1 MTDLIALGLRFEAES
16 ADTAADKMDRL
27 TASAER
33 VETAT
38 DGMASGSAR
47 ADSAMGEIA
56 ASADRAAARMAGYIQ
71 AHERAT
77 GASMRH
83 GDALDGAG
91 SASVNYQARLDA
103 LRRSVDPIGLAQERA
118 NAELME
124 ARALYDAGALG
135 AAEYAQAVAA
145 LDARLDTLNVAQM
158 RAAGG
163 ARLTS
168 AEALN
173 LSRQFADVGVSA
185 VMGMNPLM
193 ILAMQG
199 PQIADIMKTSRLGF
213 REIGR
218 ELLVSVG
225 ILKVVETETVS
236 AATSQVALNTAQ
248 RAGVGTASAVA
259 TANQGAAV
267 AAGELAVANG
277 AATVSARGVGGAM
290 AGAGAAGG
298 AASVGIGTL
307 GAVLIPLVVA
317 AGLATGAFALFHREM
332 SRGYPDDI
340 TDGLGLTKEQL
351 ERVESR
357 TVTMGDTFMATL
369 DVLGGYIMDGP
380 VGDAINWLGETWN
393 GALDWMGENAV
404 AFGAA
409 MIDRMVGTVTTIGQV
424 WSALPG
430 AVGAAV
436 SAAVN
441 LTATA
446 IEWVVERALAGI
458 NGLIDRVN
466 TLPLV
471 EIGRLPDSISLG
483 RMNVGSFDDLNTVAG
498 ILGDV
503 RGTVQQNGGGTTDRV
518 MAQIRDGARARAQDR
533 ARSEAGAPD
542 FDLAGG
548 LDKGER
554 DRAGGGAASRAA
566 EQAAR
571 DYERLIEAGTR
582 YRDGLIREREELG
595 LNREERMMR
604 AAQMEADRIATEG
617 NTDASRA
624 LASQIMD
631 EARALRDATWAQ
643 AARDEQ
649 RSQNDTLSMLE
660 LERDLIGASNTERAG
675 QLAML
680 RTEIELRNRLGQAF
694 VESAAGQEIIQGS
707 RRVAVFDEGN
717 REAQNAYNDGLT
729 ITLDRL
735 RQIEDHASA
744 AAQGLASAFGA
755 PGEALGGMLSVMTR
769 AQTRLEEIN
778 DAQRRYVREMG
789 SAGVSAQRMAM
800 FERERGQASI
810 QSWGDMAAAARGFFD
825 EGSTGYRVLMAIEQG
840 YRLMQFAGAIQAMIL
855 GQQETA
861 SVVAGNVTKAASHG
875 TVAVARSMASLPFP
889 ANMAAAAATLAALAA
904 LGVMLS
910 GGGRGGG
917 AGRDDVSRA
926 EEATETLRHRFS
938 KGGSGGGGGTD
949 PQGARVVVEFRE
961 GPAFGGKVLETVGP
975 VMAEVGQASAQGG
988 SQLALSKASRR
999 GRNQLGLG
1007 RR

>member
-16 ADTAADKMDRL
+16 ADAATDKMDRL

-38 DGMASGSAR
+38 DGMASGSVR
-47 ADSAMGEIA
+47 ADSAMGQIA

-77 GASMRH
+77 GAAMRH
-83 GDALDGAG
+83 GDAVDGAG
-91 SASVNYQARLDA
+91 SASINYQARLDA
-103 LRRSVDPIGLAQERA
+103 LRRSVDPIGVAQARV
-118 NAELME
+118 NSELME

-135 AAEYAQAVAA
+135 AVEYAQAVAA

-213 REIGR
+213 RDIGR
-218 ELLVSVG
+218 QLLVSVG
-225 ILKVVETETVS
+225 ILQVVETETAS
-236 AATSQVALNTAQ
+236 AATSQVALNAAQ

-277 AATVSARGVGGAM
+277 AAATSARGAGVAM

-298 AASVGIGTL
+298 AASVGIGAV
-307 GAVLIPLVVA
+307 GAVLIPLVAA

-332 SRGYPDDI
+332 ARGYPDDI
-340 TDGLGLTKEQL
+340 TEGLGLTKEQL
-351 ERVESR
+351 EQVESR
-357 TVTMGDTFMATL
+357 TVTFGDTFMATL
-369 DVLGGYIMDGP
+369 DVVGGYIMDGP
-380 VGDAINWLGETWN
+380 VGDAINWLGEMWN
-393 GALDWMGENAV
+393 GALDWMG
-404 AFGAA
+404 GALMSWA
-409 MIDRMVGTVTTIGQV
+409 TMTIDVWAGWTRTVGQF

-436 SAAVN
+436 SAAANLVAVAVEQSVQFALRGINFLITQANRIPMVN
-441 LTATA
+441 LGEVQT
-446 IEWVVERALAGI
+446 EFS
-458 NGLIDRVN
+458 
-466 TLPLV
+466 
-471 EIGRLPDSISLG
+471 IGRVSIG
-483 RMNVGSFDDLNTVAG
+483 NNDDLRQVMG
-498 ILGDV
+498 LLSDPLGAIG
-503 RGTVQQNGGGTTDRV
+503 RNGGGTGDRV
-518 MAQIRDGARARAQDR
+518 VAQIRDGATARAQDR

-571 DYERLIEAGTR
+571 DYERLIETGTR

-660 LERDLIGASNTERAG
+660 LERDLIGASNAERAG

-694 VESAAGQEIIQGS
+694 VDSAAGQETIQGA
-707 RRVAVFDEGN
+707 RRVAVYEEGN
-717 REAQNAYNDGLT
+717 RDAQNAYNDGLT

-735 RQIEDHASA
+735 RQVEDHANA

-789 SAGVSAQRMAM
+789 TAGVSAQRMAM

-861 SVVAGNVTKAASHG
+861 SVVAGNVVKATSHG

-889 ANMAAAAATLAALAA
+889 ANMAAAAATVAALAA
-904 LGVMLS
+904 LGVMLG

-938 KGGSGGGGGTD
+938 KGGSGGGGGGTD

-961 GPAFGGKVLETVGP
+961 GPAFGGKVVEAVGP

-988 SQLALSKASRR
+988 SQLALSRAARR
-999 GRNQLGLG
+999 GRNRLGV
-1007 RR
+1007 R

>member
-16 ADTAADKMDRL
+16 ADAATDKMDRL

-38 DGMASGSAR
+38 DGMASGSVR

-77 GASMRH
+77 GAAMRH
-83 GDALDGAG
+83 GDAVDGAG
-91 SASVNYQARLDA
+91 SASINYQARLDA
-103 LRRSVDPIGLAQERA
+103 LRRSVDPIGVAQARV
-118 NAELME
+118 NSELME

-135 AAEYAQAVAA
+135 AVEYAQAVAA

-213 REIGR
+213 RDIGR
-218 ELLVSVG
+218 QLLVSVG
-225 ILKVVETETVS
+225 ILQVVETETAS
-236 AATSQVALNTAQ
+236 AATSQVALNAAQ

-277 AATVSARGVGGAM
+277 AAATSARGAGGAM

-298 AASVGIGTL
+298 AASVGIGAL
-307 GAVLIPLVVA
+307 GAVLIPLVAA

-332 SRGYPDDI
+332 ARGYPDDI
-340 TDGLGLTKEQL
+340 TDGMQLTKEQL
-351 ERVESR
+351 LEVESR
-357 TVTMGDTFMATL
+357 TVSMGDTFMSVL
-369 DVLGGYIMDGP
+369 DVVGGYIMDGP

-409 MIDRMVGTVTTIGQV
+409 QIDLMVGTVTTIGQV

-436 SAAVN
+436 SSAVN

-471 EIGRLPDSISLG
+471 EIGRLSDSISLG
-483 RMNVGSFDDLNTVAG
+483 RMNVGSFDDLSTVAG
-498 ILGDV
+498 ILADIPGAV
-503 RGTVQQNGGGTTDRV
+503 RQNG
-518 MAQIRDGARARAQDR
+518 DGAGRRFFDEIGERAVGRAQDR
-533 ARSEAGAPD
+533 ARDEAGAPD
-542 FDLAGG
+542 FDLEGG
-548 LDKGER
+548 LDKGDR
-554 DRAGGGAASRAA
+554 DGAGGRASRAA

-660 LERDLIGASNTERAG
+660 LERDLIGASNAERAG

-694 VESAAGQEIIQGS
+694 VDSAAGQETIQGA
-707 RRVAVFDEGN
+707 RRVAVYEEGN
-717 REAQNAYNDGLT
+717 RDAQNAYNDGLT

-735 RQIEDHASA
+735 RQVEDHANA

-789 SAGVSAQRMAM
+789 TAGVSAQRMAM

-861 SVVAGNVTKAASHG
+861 SVVAGNVVKATSHG

-889 ANMAAAAATLAALAA
+889 ANMAAAAATVAALAA
-904 LGVMLS
+904 LGVMLG

-938 KGGSGGGGGTD
+938 KGGSGGGGGGTD

-961 GPAFGGKVLETVGP
+961 GPAFGGKVVEAVGP

-988 SQLALSKASRR
+988 SQLALSRAARR
-999 GRNQLGLG
+999 GRNRLGV
-1007 RR
+1007 R

>member
-1 MTDLIALGLRFEAES
+1 MTDLVRLGLLFEADS
-16 ADTAADKMDRL
+16 ADEASAKMDRL

-77 GASMRH
+77 GAAMRH
-83 GDALDGAG
+83 GDAVDGAG
-91 SASVNYQARLDA
+91 SASINYQARLDA
-103 LRRSVDPIGLAQERA
+103 LRRSVDPIGVAQARV
-118 NAELME
+118 NSELME

-135 AAEYAQAVAA
+135 AVEYAQAVAA

-199 PQIADIMKTSRLGF
+199 PQIADIMKTSGLGI
-213 REIGR
+213 RDIGR
-218 ELLVSVG
+218 QLLVSVG
-225 ILKVVETETVS
+225 ILQVVEAETAT

-267 AAGELAVANG
+267 AAGELAVANN
-277 AATVSARGVGGAM
+277 AATGSTGRLTGGLN
-290 AGAGAAGG
+290 GTGAAGAR
-298 AASVGIGTL
+298 AATSLGPVGIVA
-307 GAVLIPLVVA
+307 GAVAAA
-317 AGLATGAFALFHREM
+317 AGLATGAFALFHREL

-340 TDGLGLTKEQL
+340 TEGLGLTKEQL
-351 ERVESR
+351 LEVESR
-357 TVTMGDTFMATL
+357 TVSMGDTFMATL

-409 MIDRMVGTVTTIGQV
+409 QIDLMVGVVTTIGQV

-436 SAAVN
+436 SGAAN
-441 LTATA
+441 LTITM
-446 IEWVVERALAGI
+446 IEQTVALAIRGI
-458 NGLIDRVN
+458 NGLIGLVNQLPFVNLDSIQGGVSLDRVN
-466 TLPLV
+466 
-471 EIGRLPDSISLG
+471 I
-483 RMNVGSFDDLNTVAG
+483 GSFDDLSTVAG
-498 ILGDV
+498 ILADIPGAV
-503 RGTVQQNGGGTTDRV
+503 RQNG
-518 MAQIRDGARARAQDR
+518 DGAGRRFFDEIGERAVGRAQDR
-533 ARSEAGAPD
+533 ARDEAGAPD
-542 FDLAGG
+542 FDLEGG
-548 LDKGER
+548 LDKGDR
-554 DRAGGGAASRAA
+554 DGAGGRASRAA

-660 LERDLIGASNTERAG
+660 LERDLIGASNAERAG

-694 VESAAGQEIIQGS
+694 VDSAAGQETIHGA
-707 RRVAVFDEGN
+707 RRVAVYEEGN
-717 REAQNAYNDGLT
+717 RDAQNAYNDGLT

-735 RQIEDHASA
+735 RQVEDHANA

-789 SAGVSAQRMAM
+789 TAGVSAQRMAM
-800 FERERGQASI
+800 FERERGHASI

-840 YRLMQFAGAIQAMIL
+840 YRLMQFAGAIQAMIQ

-861 SVVAGNVTKAASHG
+861 SVVAGNVVKATSHG

-889 ANMAAAAATLAALAA
+889 ANMAAAAATVAALAA
-904 LGVMLS
+904 LGVMLG
-910 GGGRGGG
+910 GGGRGGS

-938 KGGSGGGGGTD
+938 KGGSGGGGGGTD

-961 GPAFGGKVLETVGP
+961 GPAFGGKVVEAVGP

-988 SQLALSKASRR
+988 SQLALSRAARR
-999 GRNQLGLG
+999 GRNRLGV
-1007 RR
+1007 R

>member
-16 ADTAADKMDRL
+16 ADAATDKMDRL

-38 DGMASGSAR
+38 DGMASGSVR
-47 ADSAMGEIA
+47 ADSAMGQIA

-103 LRRSVDPIGLAQERA
+103 LRRSVDPVGHAQERA

-213 REIGR
+213 RDIGR
-218 ELLVSVG
+218 QLLVSVG
-225 ILKVVETETVS
+225 ILQVVETETAS
-236 AATSQVALNTAQ
+236 AATSQVALNAAQ

-267 AAGELAVANG
+267 AAGELAVANN
-277 AATVSARGVGGAM
+277 AATGSTGRLTGGLN
-290 AGAGAAGG
+290 GTGAAGAR
-298 AASVGIGTL
+298 AATSLGPVGIVA
-307 GAVLIPLVVA
+307 GAVAAA
-317 AGLATGAFALFHREM
+317 AGLATGAFALFHREL

-340 TDGLGLTKEQL
+340 TEGLGLTKEQL
-351 ERVESR
+351 LEVESR
-357 TVTMGDTFMATL
+357 TVSMGDTFMSVL
-369 DVLGGYIMDGP
+369 DVVGGYIMDGP

-409 MIDRMVGTVTTIGQV
+409 QIDLMVGVVTTIGQV

-436 SAAVN
+436 SGAAN
-441 LTATA
+441 LTITM
-446 IEWVVERALAGI
+446 IEQTVALAIRGI
-458 NGLIDRVN
+458 NGLIGLVNQLPFVNLDSIQGGVSLDRVN
-466 TLPLV
+466 
-471 EIGRLPDSISLG
+471 I
-483 RMNVGSFDDLNTVAG
+483 GSFDDLSTVAG
-498 ILGDV
+498 ILADIPGAV
-503 RGTVQQNGGGTTDRV
+503 RQNGE
-518 MAQIRDGARARAQDR
+518 GAGRRFFGEISAGALGRAQDR
-533 ARSEAGAPD
+533 ARDEAGAPD
-542 FDLAGG
+542 FDLEGG
-548 LDKGER
+548 LDKGDR
-554 DRAGGGAASRAA
+554 DGAGGRASRAA

-660 LERDLIGASNTERAG
+660 LERDLIGASNAERAG

-694 VESAAGQEIIQGS
+694 VDSAAGQETIQGA
-707 RRVAVFDEGN
+707 RRVAVYEEGN
-717 REAQNAYNDGLT
+717 RDAQNAYNDGLT

-735 RQIEDHASA
+735 RQVEDHANA

-789 SAGVSAQRMAM
+789 TAGVSAQRMAM

-861 SVVAGNVTKAASHG
+861 SVVAGNVVKATSHG

-889 ANMAAAAATLAALAA
+889 ANMAAAAATVAALAA
-904 LGVMLS
+904 LGVMLG

-938 KGGSGGGGGTD
+938 KGGSGGGGGGMD

-961 GPAFGGKVLETVGP
+961 GPAFGGKVVEAVGP

-988 SQLALSKASRR
+988 SQLALSRAARR
-999 GRNQLGLG
+999 GRNRLGV
-1007 RR
+1007 R